1 MLLLVK
7 FKALFLQSIESKLR
21 FKKQIFDSRSKA
33 LITAMKLLLWKWK
46 FEFDF
51 FNKLETKLQIWIV
64 YANGNKALILETKL
78 RFWKRSFNY
87 GRKIT
92 VLCSIFTYLEE
103 EKK

>member
-1 MLLLVK
+1 
-7 FKALFLQSIESKLR
+7 
-21 FKKQIFDSRSKA
+21 
-33 LITAMKLLLWKWK
+33 MKLLLWKWK

-78 RFWKRSFNY
+78 RFWKRSFDY

-103 EKK
+103 EKNSGYGNNAFQTLFNFELPTVERLF